1 MKARGPD
8 SLLPAGLTPIGINRA
23 QAAEFIGISPS
34 YFDQMVASGAMPQPR
49 RAGSRTIWDVSE
61 LTQAFRSLPQP
72 GTRSAGSV
80 ASDAGRAVAEQAE
93 SGDG

>member
-1 MKARGPD
+1 MKARGHE

-34 YFDQMVASGAMPQPR
+34 YFDQLVASGAMPQPR

-61 LTQAFRSLPQP
+61 LAQAFRALPQP
-72 GTRSAGSV
+72 GTRSAASA
-80 ASDAGRAVAEQAE
+80 ASDVEQTVAEQAE
-93 SGDG
+93 GGDG